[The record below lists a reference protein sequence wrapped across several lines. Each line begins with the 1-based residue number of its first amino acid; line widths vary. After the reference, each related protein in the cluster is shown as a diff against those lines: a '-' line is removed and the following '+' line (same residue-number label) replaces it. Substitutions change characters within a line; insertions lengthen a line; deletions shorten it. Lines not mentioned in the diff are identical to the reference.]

1 MRLVAIAAL
10 AGLTLSA
17 CKPRDNTQS
26 WVAKLENKDPKVR
39 VQAVQQLRKLKAK
52 ETAPK
57 VAALLKDPLVK
68 EEAALA
74 LEDLGGPADVGALLE
89 AIDTTVGAGS
99 DTAARA
105 ANRTNAR
112 IAEALGN
119 IGEPRAGPALLRLA
133 RATDEN
139 LRLAAVEALGNVR
152 AKEAVSELSHIVD
165 DAGAPP
171 VLIKRAIISLGQIGD
186 PAGIPALTH
195 GLVIERQGVSFLP
208 ESSFGLFIIGEPA
221 VDPLM
226 KIAQDQD
233 PAYSAW
239 AKENNRAP
247 AGTYAKTALVLGDI
261 GDPRAVP
268 VLVAKLKYTDPD
280 PNKETSR
287 LLSNLVR
294 MFAANALGRMRA
306 AQAAPAVQALV
317 TTASQQDEDVTTFA
331 SEALVWM
338 GDRAQAR
345 DLMKKAQSGLLKLRL
360 TVAQSAALFGEP
372 VLGKDMLNLALRESK
387 GSQQTCFRQL
397 RELTMPVDD
406 PRQACDLL
414 ATQFGELSKPLE
426 AARVCASDS
435 PCWLPKLKDE
445 DPVVRARA
453 AYELGRAGAADAIP
467 ALAHAAA
474 EEQLLVRAAAT
485 RALDWLTAVPAAR
498 PALKVIAPQLASQ
511 LAEEQGK
518 TQYIKVNEDLRRL
531 QVKLSR
537 L

>member
-1 MRLVAIAAL
+1 
-10 AGLTLSA
+10 
-17 CKPRDNTQS
+17 
-26 WVAKLENKDPKVR
+26 
-39 VQAVQQLRKLKAK
+39 
-52 ETAPK
+52 
-57 VAALLKDPLVK
+57 
-68 EEAALA
+68 
-74 LEDLGGPADVGALLE
+74 
-89 AIDTTVGAGS
+89 
-99 DTAARA
+99 
-105 ANRTNAR
+105 
-112 IAEALGN
+112 
-119 IGEPRAGPALLRLA
+119 
-133 RATDEN
+133 
-139 LRLAAVEALGNVR
+139 
-152 AKEAVSELSHIVD
+152 
-165 DAGAPP
+165 
-171 VLIKRAIISLGQIGD
+171 
-186 PAGIPALTH
+186 
-195 GLVIERQGVSFLP
+195 
-208 ESSFGLFIIGEPA
+208 
-221 VDPLM
+221 
-226 KIAQDQD
+226 
-233 PAYSAW
+233 
-239 AKENNRAP
+239 
-247 AGTYAKTALVLGDI
+247 
-261 GDPRAVP
+261 
-268 VLVAKLKYTDPD
+268 
-280 PNKETSR
+280 
-287 LLSNLVR
+287 
-294 MFAANALGRMRA
+294 
-306 AQAAPAVQALV
+306 VQALV
-317 TTASQQDEDVTTFA
+317 STASAQDEDVTTFA

-372 VLGKDMLNLALRESK
+372 ILGKEMLSLALRESK

-485 RALDWLTAVPAAR
+485 RALDWLIAVPAAR